1 MHILRNYEQNL
12 NAICA
17 DLLLL
22 RTGRCGNLPPPRHM
36 PAKDAN
42 AKAEQQ
48 IADTRKPHWSAR
60 GTDADDVPKD
70 REPRGSIREAIC
82 VHLSLRKLRKPSPR
96 LSKERRGYRHA
107 TAVADD
113 HEKIEQRSRKRKQRP
128 NRPPDVENQK
138 QKQ

>member
-1 MHILRNYEQNL
+1 MRVNWMLHFLR
-12 NAICA
+12 
-17 DLLLL
+17 
-22 RTGRCGNLPPPRHM
+22 HV
-36 PAKDAN
+36 PAEDAN
-42 AKAEQQ
+42 AEPEQQ
-48 IADTRKPHWSAR
+48 IADACEPQRVAR

-70 REPRGSIREAIC
+70 SEPRGSIREAIC
-82 VHLSLRKLRKPSPR
+82 IHLPLRKLRKPCPR
-96 LSKERRGYRHA
+96 FAKERRRYRHA